1 MTTTENIFKT
11 LEESEEL
18 IEEVLLDNYN
28 QGETGSNKG
37 KYNQGNAPYREEY
50 RTNSETE
57 AYLSYTH

>member
-37 KYNQGNAPYREEY
+37 KYNQCNAPYREEEDQMTPY
-50 RTNSETE
+50 MASF
-57 AYLSYTH
+57 